1 MSNSP
6 ERDLVQIPL
15 TKAAANTHGFVVWDG
30 SNLPRSD
37 SDVLISKW
45 CANQIAVLNPW
56 VTSAQALE
64 AVRELESILSA
75 TTTDNLVERAK
86 VFLTAIRSGVK
97 VRAGNRKRHVTVID
111 LDTPENNRWD
121 IATEV
126 TYRTSG
132 GIKAVRFDNV
142 LYVNGIPM
150 VTVECKSILDPHVSW
165 LTAAKDLAGPYTRR
179 APAFLA
185 AGLIQIATDGR
196 EVRYGAVKTAAQQFQ
211 RWGSSTET
219 RPADETWEQVVHDFC
234 ALTDPRRLCSWAQ
247 DYVLHLSD
255 RSTGALVRF
264 VPRWTQAEAAPLMV
278 ERILDLS
285 QNRGLLVHFQGSGKT
300 LAMLMATNAVLRL
313 QPKHCVVLVVD
324 RLNLLSQHKQDFAQ
338 SDARRAIQE
347 AEDVSTLAALLNNQ
361 STSGVVITTIY
372 RFADQGL
379 LSSRSDI
386 TVMVD
391 EAHRTQGTTEAQL
404 GGQMRKAL
412 PNATLLGLT
421 GTPIA
426 ENDRNTFDAF
436 GSDADTGRVLHRY
449 NAADSVQDGTTV
461 QLIVDRRFIV
471 QAFEREQ
478 LDEAYEEYVK
488 REGLT
493 ESKAEILA
501 KASTRS
507 ENLLK
512 DPRRIDVIAQDVATD
527 LVSNVLPGGYGAM
540 LVVADRE
547 ACVLYAEKLKTLL
560 SPEQVTAVISGAKDD
575 PDSYVPYIRDSADE
589 ETVVRA
595 FCDPK
600 KPLKLLVVTSKLL
613 TGFDAKNC
621 LAIYI
626 DKPLKGH
633 TLFQAITR
641 VNRTWV
647 GPSGV
652 EKGFGI
658 VVDYCGVAPEILK
671 AFDQAVEDTVRKEV
685 VSPTE
690 LVALF
695 KKSLRNAERLFG
707 AEFNWTA
714 TQGDLISAAKQR
726 LAEHTRYWRTFRQ
739 NVHRAELIFETLN
752 SHPKILAEKKRL
764 RRLVQ
769 ILDSYG
775 VAAETER
782 DALILAHGAAV
793 QALVL
798 AHTGDPQRID
808 LNLLQLTPERIRELV
823 GQPGNPAIDIKLLQ
837 SDEILET
844 IRERLRLRM
853 QGPHAE
859 YYSSIAAKLEQ
870 FAATVYVETVDGVQ
884 QAVTDLVV
892 IAKQLKELDDRV
904 GEQWED
910 LELELLGWRS
920 VAQPLLD
927 PKRALRQILNEYSP
941 QPMPAGLDDVVKV
954 LDDLVG
960 TLSYKSLLDDVSAQ
974 KSLRRM
980 LLINCKR
987 LGVLPLDK
995 RLAEEFVTQLVA
1007 YVNAYLV

>member
-1 MSNSP
+1 MTASP
-6 ERDLVQIPL
+6 ERDLVQLPL
-15 TKAAANTHGFVVWDG
+15 TTAAAAAHGFTVWDG
-30 SNLPRSD
+30 SSLPRSD
-37 SDVLISKW
+37 SDVVISKW
-45 CANQIAVLNPW
+45 CADQIAALNPW
-56 VTSAQALE
+56 VTPAQALE
-64 AVRELESILSA
+64 AVRHLESLLA
-75 TTTDNLVERAK
+75 GTTTDNVVERGK
-86 VFLTAIRSGVK
+86 SFLMEIRAGVK
-97 VRAGNRKRHVTVID
+97 VRDGNRKRHVTVID
-111 LDTPENNRWD
+111 LITPANNRWD

-132 GIKAVRFDNV
+132 GVKAVRFDIV
-142 LYVNGIPM
+142 LYVNGIPL
-150 VTVECKSILDPHVSW
+150 VVVECKSMLDPHASW
-165 LTAAKDLAGPYTRR
+165 LTAAKDLTGPYTRR

-185 AGLIQIATDGR
+185 AGLVQIATDGR

-211 RWGSSTET
+211 RWGTT
-219 RPADETWEQVVHDFC
+219 TAARPADETWEQVVHDFR
-234 ALTDPRRLCSWAQ
+234 ALTDPQRICSWAQ

-255 RSTGALVRF
+255 RSSGVLTRF

-278 ERILDLS
+278 ERILDPE

-300 LAMLMATNAVLRL
+300 LAMLMAANAVLRL

-324 RLNLLSQHKQDFAQ
+324 RLDLLSQHKQDFAQ
-338 SDARRAIQE
+338 SDARRSIQE
-347 AEDVSTLAALLNNQ
+347 AEDGPALAALL
-361 STSGVVITTIY
+361 SDPATSGIVITTVH
-372 RFADQGL
+372 RFADQGE
-379 LSSRSDI
+379 LSKRSDI

-391 EAHRTQGTTEAQL
+391 EAHRTQGTSEAQL

-426 ENDRNTFDAF
+426 ENDRNTFEAF

-449 NAADSVQDGTTV
+449 NAADSVRDGTTV
-461 QLIVDRRFIV
+461 PLVVDRRRIV
-471 QAFEREQ
+471 QAFDKEQ
-478 LDEAYEEYVK
+478 LDAAYDEYVK

-493 ESKAEILA
+493 TAKAEILA
-501 KASTRS
+501 KASTRWDS
-507 ENLLK
+507 LLK
-512 DPRRIDVIAQDVATD
+512 DPRRIDTIAKDVAED
-527 LVSNVLPGGYGAM
+527 LVANVLPGGYGAM

-560 SPEQVTAVISGAKDD
+560 DPEQVTAVISGTKGD
-575 PDSYVPYIRDSADE
+575 PDSYAPYVRDAAGEAS
-589 ETVVRA
+589 VVRA
-595 FCDPK
+595 FRDPA
-600 KPLKLLVVTSKLL
+600 KPLKLLIVTSKLL

-621 LAIYI
+621 LVSYI

-695 KKSLRNAERLFG
+695 KKSLRNAEKLFG
-707 AEFNWTA
+707 TEFDWKA
-714 TQGDLISAAKQR
+714 AQGDLIAAAKRR

-739 NVHRAELIFETLN
+739 NVHRAELIFETLR
-752 SHPKILAEKKRL
+752 SHPKMLTEKKRL
-764 RRLVQ
+764 LRLVQ

-775 VAAETER
+775 VEAETER
-782 DALILAHGAAV
+782 EALLLAHGAAV

-798 AHTGDPQRID
+798 AHTGDPQRTD
-808 LNLLQLTPERIRELV
+808 LDLLQLTPDRIRELV

-837 SDEILET
+837 SDEILDK
-844 IRERLRLRM
+844 IRERLRIRM

-859 YYSSIAAKLEQ
+859 QYSSIAAKLEQ
-870 FAATVYVETVDGVQ
+870 FAATVYVETADGVQ
-884 QAVTDLVV
+884 QATVDLVE
-892 IAKQLKELDDRV
+892 IAKQLKEVDDLV
-904 GEQWED
+904 GEQWEALD
-910 LELELLGWRS
+910 LELFGWRT
-920 VAQPLLD
+920 APQPLLE
-927 PKRALRQILNEYSP
+927 PKRALRQILDEYSP
-941 QPMPAGLDDVVKV
+941 QPLPAGLDDVAKV
-954 LDDLVG
+954 IDDLVG
-960 TLSYKSLLDDVSAQ
+960 TLSYKSLLDDISAQ
-974 KSLRRM
+974 KKLRSL
-980 LLINCKR
+980 LLTNCKR
-987 LGVLPLDK
+987 LGVLPGGKKEAD
-995 RLAEEFVTQLVA
+995 EFVTQLVA